1 MVFDHIKNSIVNLK
15 MDFHINLYLTFK
27 GLGKKCQLSSE
38 LEKNTWRN
46 ICIDPRSPQEPA
58 CSFVSLTSHYGGIF

>member
-1 MVFDHIKNSIVNLK
+1 MVFDHIKNPIVNLK

-38 LEKNTWRN
+38 LGKNSLRN
-46 ICIDPRSPQEPA
+46 IYIDPRSPQEPA
-58 CSFVSLTSHYGGIF
+58 

>member
-1 MVFDHIKNSIVNLK
+1 MVFDHIKNPIVNLK

-38 LEKNTWRN
+38 LGKNTLRN

-58 CSFVSLTSHYGGIF
+58 